1 MLTKQKTSL
10 ARGTQEGKGNQEDY
24 SAMWLA
30 VLGFMVIG
38 SVSRLSLANNS
49 DSGCFLVSLG
59 SDITQPRWMLMRR
72 ILGGGHTHGVSF

>member
-30 VLGFMVIG
+30 VLGFMVMG
-38 SVSRLSLANNS
+38 
-49 DSGCFLVSLG
+49 
-59 SDITQPRWMLMRR
+59 
-72 ILGGGHTHGVSF
+72 